1 LAVELERHLSEYVPP
16 GPGALVFTGEKGG
29 PLRVH
34 VWQKHWDLARRAAGL
49 QHLHF
54 HDLRHVANTL
64 AAASGA
70 TTKELMYRMGH
81 ASPAAAL
88 RDQRATMDRDAVI
101 AAALGELMSSQP
113 ATVTPLRV
121 PGATATRRRVR

>member
-1 LAVELERHLSEYVPP
+1 MTDVRSCRSPTYLGPP
-16 GPGALVFTGEKGG
+16 GRDTVLPTGMVCSGASFEK
-29 PLRVH
+29 H
-34 VWQKHWDLARRAAGL
+34 CDLARQVVGL

-54 HDLRHVANTL
+54 HDLRHVANAL

-88 RDQRATMDRDAVI
+88 RHQHVTRDRDAVI
-101 AAALGELMSSQP
+101 AAALGEVMTGQP
-113 ATVTPLRV
+113 APVTPLRV
-121 PGATATRRRVR
+121 PGATASRRQVR